1 MMVMLKVENLRV
13 RVGGREIL
21 KGVNLEVGEGE
32 VVALLG
38 PNGSGKS
45 TLLHAI
51 MGKPGYEVVEG
62 RIIFNGT
69 DVTRMSPDERAKL
82 GLGMLMQI
90 PPVLKGVRLRD
101 LLKRISGLYGADMD
115 NLRKLAEDLRISG
128 LLDREL
134 HRGFSGGEMKRVE
147 LLLLAA
153 QSPKLA
159 LIDEPDS
166 GVDLESLPVL
176 GRAINGILHAGD
188 SMAKE
193 KRSAVLVTH
202 VGKILSYIER
212 VNRAYIMM
220 NGQVTCFGNPSDLLE
235 DIEKYGFD
243 GCLRCLK
250 VV

>member
-1 MMVMLKVENLRV
+1 MLRVENLRV
-13 RVGGREIL
+13 KVGGREIL

-51 MGKPGYEVVEG
+51 MGRPGYEVVEG
-62 RIIFNGT
+62 RIVFNGVDIT
-69 DVTRMSPDERAKL
+69 GMRPDERAKL

-90 PPVLKGVRLRD
+90 PPALKGVRLGD
-101 LLKRISGLYGADMD
+101 LLKKISSFYGAEIDY
-115 NLRKLAEDLRISG
+115 LRKLAESLRITG

-134 HRGFSGGEMKRVE
+134 HRGFSGGEMKRAE

-159 LIDEPDS
+159 LLDEPDS

-176 GRAINGILHAGD
+176 GRAINEIVYAYD
-188 SMAKE
+188 SKAKE
-193 KRSAVLVTH
+193 KRSAIIVTH
-202 VGKILSYIER
+202 AGKILSYIER
-212 VNRAYIMM
+212 VNRAYIMLD
-220 NGQVTCFGNPSDLLE
+220 GKVSCFGNPRDLIE
-235 DIEKYGFD
+235 DIEKYGFE

-250 VV
+250 VI